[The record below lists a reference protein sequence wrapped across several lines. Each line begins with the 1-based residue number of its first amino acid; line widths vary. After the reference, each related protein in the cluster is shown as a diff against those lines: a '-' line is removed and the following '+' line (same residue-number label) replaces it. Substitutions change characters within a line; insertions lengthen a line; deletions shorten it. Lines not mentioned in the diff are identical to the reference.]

1 MNDDNN
7 NGATAI
13 SDRPHDMIAA
23 ALARA
28 ISSAPDTILRGN
40 EPMSASSDF
49 PKTPGAF
56 GRSTW

>member
-7 NGATAI
+7 NGATTI

-28 ISSAPDTILRGN
+28 IASAPETVRGA
-40 EPMSASSDF
+40 EPISASSDF
-49 PKTPGAF
+49 PKSPGAF